1 MRPEQGE
8 VLEWLKRHAWKACIP
23 LKGITSSNLVLS
35 AVCFM
40 KFYQIR
46 GCVGTTH
53 PLFLFWGQRVVEP
66 FPTGIQITDKIPAGS
81 HGLFPPGFL
90 FRLSLR
96 SGRHG
101 LGRSC
106 GLQSPLAS
114 AFLPHIFSVACS
126 LPGRRATVRRFPFL
140 HLLYDCFPAGLI
152 TISTAVRT
160 GPFQHFPV
168 CFPRLWSSSATASFT
183 ACGSGATLIA
193 MRILDSI
200 SRRYSSSISSSVMYT
215 QRKAM
220 SAL

>member
-1 MRPEQGE
+1 MCWNGNTFP
-8 VLEWLKRHAWKACIP
+8 
-23 LKGITSSNLVLS
+23 
-35 AVCFM
+35 F
-40 KFYQIR
+40 
-46 GCVGTTH
+46 
-53 PLFLFWGQRVVEP
+53 FLFEGQRVVEL

-81 HGLFPPGFL
+81 HGLFPRDFSFACRCGVVVMALVEVAGFSLLLPLPSCRTSFQSLALCPGG
-90 FRLSLR
+90 
-96 SGRHG
+96 GRQ
-101 LGRSC
+101 C
-106 GLQSPLAS
+106 G
-114 AFLPHIFSVACS
+114 
-126 LPGRRATVRRFPFL
+126 GFPFL